1 MIKVFDA
8 YAVLCWLQEE
18 PGASYVN
25 NLMAKAE
32 EKALEI
38 LISPINIGEI
48 YYRLVKSGYN
58 HLATSFLSDVKKRK
72 FPWRIVP
79 VSNSRVWYAA
89 KLKAQYRISYADAFA
104 VGLARETGGEI
115 VTRDPEIIEASRWG
129 DFIVDEIPL
138 E

>member
-32 EKALEI
+32 QKALEI

-48 YYRLVKSGYN
+48 YYCLVKSGYN
-58 HLATSFLSDVKKRK
+58 HLAASFLSDVKKRK
-72 FPWRIVP
+72 FPWVIAP
-79 VSNSRVWYAA
+79 VSNSRVWHAA
-89 KLKAQYRISYADAFA
+89 RLKAQYRISYADAFA
-104 VGLARETGGEI
+104 VGLAKETGGEI

-129 DFIVDEIPL
+129 GFIVDVIPV